1 MLRREPVPRGTA
13 GRRAVLLRSM
23 ALGGGST
30 AVAAGL
36 TAWLALLAGPDA
48 VRPVIGLGTGAV
60 VVLVV
65 SLAAGRSAPL
75 VVALALLGGAY
86 AMILAIDDP
95 SLDLHA
101 AVVGAA
107 LLAVGELAYL
117 SVETRYAVTEEAGAV
132 ARRVASVTV
141 LALLALAIG
150 AAILALVDLLRTGG
164 ITIEAVGVAAAAA
177 AIGLLVVAARDAREE

>member
-1 MLRREPVPRGTA
+1 MF
-13 GRRAVLLRSM
+13 LRSL
-23 ALGGGST
+23 ALGGGAT

-48 VRPVIGLGTGAV
+48 VRPVIGLGAGAV

-65 SLAAGRSAPL
+65 SLAAGRPEPF
-75 VVALALLGGAY
+75 VVALALLGAAY
-86 AMILAIDDP
+86 AAILAIDDP
-95 SLDLHA
+95 PLNLHA
-101 AVVGAA
+101 AVVGAS
-107 LLAVGELAYL
+107 LLALGELAYL

-141 LALLALAIG
+141 LALLALSIG

-164 ITIEAVGVAAAAA
+164 IAIEVFGVAAAAA
-177 AIGLLVVAARDAREE
+177 AIGLLVVAAHDAREE